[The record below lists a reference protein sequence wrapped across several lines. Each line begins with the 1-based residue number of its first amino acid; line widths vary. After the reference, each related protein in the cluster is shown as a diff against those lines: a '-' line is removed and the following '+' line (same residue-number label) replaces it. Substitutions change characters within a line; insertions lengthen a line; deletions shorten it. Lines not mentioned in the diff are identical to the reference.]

1 MKLDLAKVV
10 SGCRLGVLTNLGKNG
25 DKTLEV
31 PGCLLYT
38 RCGSAPHLTHE
49 TLETIEKIPAVTQLT
64 LSTLAEYHEVLEEY
78 KEGAGKFIG
87 MPDSVL
93 YCSLQDP
100 AAPCPPGF
108 ITNKTVSVWGSGG
121 RMEMSASKF
130 MALQEVVRPD
140 WFQSMADGETVQED
154 TSKKRVRKSVD
165 RTLAFLDECLQLQQ
179 KSQDLQGVEVLGV
192 VEGGDILEE
201 RTRSAKET
209 AKRPVG
215 GFVLDGFQGDAM
227 TRELRLKLISS
238 VTAELP
244 DHKPRLIQGIGR
256 PNEVLDCVEAGVD
269 LFESF
274 FPYQVTERGCAL
286 SFRFR
291 YQLDP
296 ETQVLERNGAQVNE
310 EPRAEKDSDV
320 SDKEEK
326 EPMTPFEMDLKSKR
340 YREDFGP
347 LVQGC
352 SCYCCRNHTRA
363 YVHHLLLT
371 NELLSGVLLMI
382 HNFQHYFGFFH
393 SLRQALQ
400 EGHLE
405 KLKALVNEHSP

>member
-121 RMEMSASKF
+121 RMEMTASKF

>member
-64 LSTLAEYHEVLEEY
+64 LSTLAEYHDVLEEY

-121 RMEMSASKF
+121 RMEMTASKF

-244 DHKPRLIQGIGR
+244 DDKPRLIQGIGR

>member
-1 MKLDLAKVV
+1 M
-10 SGCRLGVLTNLGKNG
+10 T
-25 DKTLEV
+25 
-31 PGCLLYT
+31 
-38 RCGSAPHLTHE
+38 
-49 TLETIEKIPAVTQLT
+49 
-64 LSTLAEYHEVLEEY
+64 
-78 KEGAGKFIG
+78 
-87 MPDSVL
+87 
-93 YCSLQDP
+93 
-100 AAPCPPGF
+100 
-108 ITNKTVSVWGSGG
+108 
-121 RMEMSASKF
+121 ASKF

-215 GFVLDGFQGDAM
+215 GFVLDRFQGDAM

-244 DHKPRLIQGIGR
+244 DDKPRLIQGIGR

-310 EPRAEKDSDV
+310 EPRAEKDCDV

>member
-64 LSTLAEYHEVLEEY
+64 LSTLAEYHDVLEEY

-121 RMEMSASKF
+121 RMEMTASKF

-244 DHKPRLIQGIGR
+244 DDKPRLIQGIGR

-400 EGHLE
+400 EGQLE

>member
-121 RMEMSASKF
+121 RMEMTASKF

-244 DHKPRLIQGIGR
+244 DDKPRLIQGIGR

-296 ETQVLERNGAQVNE
+296 EMQVLERNGAQVNE

-320 SDKEEK
+320 GDKEEK
-326 EPMTPFEMDLKSKR
+326 EPMTPFEMDLKSKK

-371 NELLSGVLLMI
+371 NELLSGVLLMM